1 MIMKNSI
8 LIIIALALMGGAFI
22 SCEDE
27 NLNDLAFNQF
37 VVEAFLFADEPVD
50 DIRLKTVFPLTDEV
64 DTSEPINNAEV
75 ILSRGAE
82 QFPLVSSG
90 SDGFYHYPG
99 DDLEVRTGDVFR
111 LEITHDGI
119 TATAETQVPTPTQGL
134 MLSQD
139 SIIVPTLPLRQGR
152 DAVVEAIGNFLRE
165 SSVTASWDNP
175 NGEQFY
181 MVVEN
186 VTEATDPIFPQQV
199 LDALEDLRFVSEP
212 TDDDEL
218 VFLGGSL
225 ITFGTYS
232 VSVFHVNEEYAALF
246 DNTTQDSRDLNEP
259 PSNVVN
265 ALGIFSAFNSQTA
278 FFEVVREE

>member
-1 MIMKNSI
+1 MKNSI
-8 LIIIALALMGGAFI
+8 VTIVTLMLLSGAFT

-27 NLNDLAFNQF
+27 NLNLLAFDQF
-37 VVEAFLFADEPVD
+37 VVEGFLFAGEPVD
-50 DIRLKTVFPLTDEV
+50 DIRLKTVFPLTDEE
-64 DTSEPINNAEV
+64 DTSEPINDADV
-75 ILSRGAE
+75 VLSRGSE
-82 QFPLVSSG
+82 QFALVPSG
-90 SDGFYHYPG
+90 SDGLYHYPG
-99 DDLEVRTGDVFR
+99 DDLQVSTGEVFQ
-111 LEITHDGI
+111 LEISYNGI

-134 MLSQD
+134 SLSQD
-139 SIIVPTLPLRQGR
+139 SIIVPTLPLSQGR
-152 DAVVEAIGNFLRE
+152 DAVVEAIGSFLQE

-175 NGEQFY
+175 DGEQFY

-212 TDDDEL
+212 TDADNL
-218 VFLGGSL
+218 TFLGGSL

-246 DNTTQDSRDLNEP
+246 DNRTQDSRDLNEP

-278 FFEVVREE
+278 FFEVAREE

>member
-1 MIMKNSI
+1 MNKISTYI
-8 LIIIALALMGGAFI
+8 LSVVLIAGFFS

-37 VVEAFLFADEPVD
+37 VVEAFLFAGEPVD
-50 DIRLKTVFPLTDEV
+50 DIRVKTVFPLTDEV
-64 DTSEPINNAEV
+64 DTSEPINDAEV
-75 ILSRGAE
+75 VLMRASE
-82 QFPLVSSG
+82 TFPLVSSG
-90 SDGFYHYPG
+90 SDGLYHYPG
-99 DDLEVRTGDVFR
+99 DDLEVRTGDIFQ
-111 LEITHDGI
+111 LEITHNGI
-119 TATAETQVPTPTQGL
+119 TAMAETEVPTPTQGL
-134 MLSQD
+134 ILSQD
-139 SIIVPTLPLRQGR
+139 SIIVPALPLSQGR

-165 SSVTASWDNP
+165 SAVTASWDNP
-175 NGEQFY
+175 DGEQFY

-212 TDDDEL
+212 TDADNL
-218 VFLGGSL
+218 TFLGGSL

-246 DNTTQDSRDLNEP
+246 DNRTQDSRDLNDP

-278 FFEVVREE
+278 FFEVAREE

>member
-1 MIMKNSI
+1 
-8 LIIIALALMGGAFI
+8 
-22 SCEDE
+22 
-27 NLNDLAFNQF
+27 
-37 VVEAFLFADEPVD
+37 
-50 DIRLKTVFPLTDEV
+50 
-64 DTSEPINNAEV
+64 
-75 ILSRGAE
+75 
-82 QFPLVSSG
+82 
-90 SDGFYHYPG
+90 
-99 DDLEVRTGDVFR
+99 
-111 LEITHDGI
+111 
-119 TATAETQVPTPTQGL
+119 
-134 MLSQD
+134 
-139 SIIVPTLPLRQGR
+139 
-152 DAVVEAIGNFLRE
+152 
-165 SSVTASWDNP
+165 VTASWDNP

>member
-1 MIMKNSI
+1 MLLS
-8 LIIIALALMGGAFI
+8 GAFT

-27 NLNDLAFNQF
+27 NLNLLAFDQF
-37 VVEAFLFADEPVD
+37 VVEGFLFAGEPVD
-50 DIRLKTVFPLTDEV
+50 DIRLKTVFPLTDEE
-64 DTSEPINNAEV
+64 DTSEPINDADV
-75 ILSRGAE
+75 VLSRGSE
-82 QFPLVSSG
+82 QFALVPSG
-90 SDGFYHYPG
+90 SDGLYHYPG
-99 DDLEVRTGDVFR
+99 DDLQVSTGEVFQ
-111 LEITHDGI
+111 LEISYNGI

-134 MLSQD
+134 SLSQD
-139 SIIVPTLPLRQGR
+139 SIIVPTLPLSQGR
-152 DAVVEAIGNFLRE
+152 DAVVEAIGSFLQE

-175 NGEQFY
+175 DGEQFY

-218 VFLGGSL
+218 VFLGGGL
-225 ITFGTYS
+225 VTFGTYS

-259 PSNVVN
+259 PSNVIN

>member
-1 MIMKNSI
+1 MLLS
-8 LIIIALALMGGAFI
+8 GAFT

-27 NLNDLAFNQF
+27 NLNLLAFDQF
-37 VVEAFLFADEPVD
+37 VVEGFLFAGEPVD
-50 DIRLKTVFPLTDEV
+50 DIRLKTVFPLTDEE
-64 DTSEPINNAEV
+64 DTSEPINDADV
-75 ILSRGAE
+75 VLSRGSE
-82 QFPLVSSG
+82 QFALVPSG
-90 SDGFYHYPG
+90 SDGLYHYPG
-99 DDLEVRTGDVFR
+99 DDLQVSTGEVFQ
-111 LEITHDGI
+111 LEISYNGI

-134 MLSQD
+134 SLSQD
-139 SIIVPTLPLRQGR
+139 SIIVPTLPLSQGR
-152 DAVVEAIGNFLRE
+152 DAVVEAIGSFLQE

-175 NGEQFY
+175 DGEQFY

-218 VFLGGSL
+218 VFLGGGL
-225 ITFGTYS
+225 VTFGTYS
-232 VSVFHVNEEYAALF
+232 VSVFHVHEEYAALF

-259 PSNVVN
+259 PSNVIN

-278 FFEVVREE
+278 FFEVCLLYTADAADE